1 MAENISSVGQLPDT
15 VEGITRKTVASA
27 RKTQRRRQFRRTTDS
42 VWAHGIMII
51 TVIVCIF
58 PLLVLISTSFK
69 SAADVFSTQ
78 LIPSNPT
85 LSNYQY
91 VLTNS
96 TVPGGT
102 ADFLIWLKNSLTIAL
117 LTTLVGLGLSAP
129 AAYAIS
135 RWNFLGKQ
143 GVLLSFLIT
152 QMFPGVLLIV
162 PLYILFA
169 QLGLLNN
176 IFGLV
181 IAYAT
186 TALPFSVWMLK
197 NFFDAVPKELDEAAR
212 VDGLGPFRTFWQIV
226 LPLTIPGVAVVGFF
240 NFMTSWNEFMMA
252 FTFLSSNDAWTLP
265 VGIQRYVNPFNIE
278 WQYLTAAAVLTTIP
292 VLIVFFW
299 AQRYLVSGLTGGS
312 VKG

>member
-1 MAENISSVGQLPDT
+1 MAENISSVGQLPNT
-15 VEGITRKTVASA
+15 VEGITKTAVSA
-27 RKTQRRRQFRRTTDS
+27 RKAQRRRQFRRTTDS

-69 SAADVFSTQ
+69 PVADVFSTQ
-78 LIPSNPT
+78 LIPAHPT

-96 TVPGGT
+96 SSGGT
-102 ADFLIWLKNSLTIAL
+102 PDFLVWLKNSVTVAV

-129 AAYAIS
+129 AAYAVS

-169 QLGLLNN
+169 RLHLLDN

-181 IAYAT
+181 VAYAT

-197 NFFDAVPKELDEAAR
+197 NFFDAVPKELDEASK
-212 VDGLGPFRTFWQIV
+212 VDGLGPFQTFWRIV

-252 FTFLSSNDAWTLP
+252 FTFLSSNANLLLP
-265 VGIQRYVNPFNIE
+265 VGIQHFVNVFNVQ
-278 WQYLTAAAVLTTIP
+278 WQYLTASAVLMTIP
-292 VLIVFFW
+292 VLIIFFW
-299 AQRYLVSGLTGGS
+299 AQRYLISGLTGGS

>member
-15 VEGITRKTVASA
+15 VEGITRKTVVSA
-27 RKTQRRRQFRRTTDS
+27 RKAQRRRQFRRTTDS
-42 VWAHGIMII
+42 IWAHGIMII
-51 TVIVCIF
+51 TVIVSIF
-58 PLLVLISTSFK
+58 PLLILISTSFK
-69 SAADVFSTQ
+69 PVSEVFSTQ
-78 LIPSNPT
+78 LIPAHPT

-96 TVPGGT
+96 SSGG
-102 ADFLIWLKNSLTIAL
+102 APDFLIWLKNSLTIAV

-129 AAYAIS
+129 AAYAVS

-169 QLGLLNN
+169 RLHLLDN

-181 IAYAT
+181 VAYAT

-212 VDGLGPFRTFWQIV
+212 VDGLGPFRTFWRII

-252 FTFLSSNDAWTLP
+252 FTFLSSNANLTLP
-265 VGIQRYVNPFNIE
+265 VGIQHFVNVFNVQ
-278 WQYLTAAAVLTTIP
+278 WQYLTAAAVMMTIP
-292 VLIVFFW
+292 VLLLFFW
-299 AQRYLVSGLTGGS
+299 AQRYLISGLTGGS

>member
-1 MAENISSVGQLPDT
+1 MAENVSSVGQLPDT
-15 VEGITRKTVASA
+15 VERISRQTAVSA
-27 RKTQRRRQFRRTTDS
+27 RKARRGRQFRRATDS

-51 TVIVCIF
+51 TVIVSIF
-58 PLLVLISTSFK
+58 PLLILISTSFK
-69 SAADVFSTQ
+69 PVSEVFSTQ
-78 LIPSNPT
+78 LIPSHPT

-96 TVPGGT
+96 SSGGT

-117 LTTLVGLGLSAP
+117 LTTLLGLGLSAP
-129 AAYAIS
+129 AAYAVS
-135 RWNFLGKQ
+135 RWKFLGKQ

-169 QLGLLNN
+169 RLHLLDN

-181 IAYAT
+181 VAYAT

-212 VDGLGPFRTFWQIV
+212 VDGLGPFRTFWRIV

-252 FTFLSSNDAWTLP
+252 FTFLSSNANLTLP
-265 VGIQRYVNPFNIE
+265 VGIQHFVNVFNVQ
-278 WQYLTAAAVLTTIP
+278 WQYLTASAVLMTIP
-292 VLIVFFW
+292 VLIIFFW
-299 AQRYLVSGLTGGS
+299 AQRYLISGLTGGS

>member
-1 MAENISSVGQLPDT
+1 MAENVSNVGQLPDT
-15 VEGITRKTVASA
+15 VEGITRKTVVSA
-27 RKTQRRRQFRRTTDS
+27 RKAQRRRQFRRVTDS
-42 VWAHGIMII
+42 AWPHVIMII

-58 PLLVLISTSFK
+58 PLLLLISTSFK
-69 SAADVFSTQ
+69 PASDVFTTQ
-78 LIPSNPT
+78 LIPSNAT

-91 VLTNS
+91 ILTNS
-96 TVPGGT
+96 SSGGT
-102 ADFLIWLKNSLTIAL
+102 ADFLIWLKNSLLVAV

-129 AAYAIS
+129 AAYAVS

-143 GVLLSFLIT
+143 GLLLSFLIT

-162 PLYILFA
+162 PLYVLFA
-169 QLGLLNN
+169 QLGLINN

-212 VDGLGPFRTFWQIV
+212 VDGLGPFRTFWRIV

-240 NFMTSWNEFMMA
+240 NFMASWNEFMMA
-252 FTFLSSNDAWTLP
+252 FTILNSNANLTAP
-265 VGIQRYVNPFNIE
+265 VGIQSYVNVFNIQ
-278 WQYLTAAAVLTTIP
+278 WQYLTAAAVLITIP
-292 VLIVFFW
+292 VLIIFFW
-299 AQRYLVSGLTGGS
+299 AQRYLISGLTGGS

>member
-1 MAENISSVGQLPDT
+1 MAENISSVGQLPDA
-15 VEGITRKTVASA
+15 VEGITRKTAVSA
-27 RKTQRRRQFRRTTDS
+27 RKAQRQRQIRRTTDS

-51 TVIVCIF
+51 TVIVSIF

-69 SAADVFSTQ
+69 PVSDVFTTQ
-78 LIPSNPT
+78 LIPAHPT

-96 TVPGGT
+96 SSGG
-102 ADFLIWLKNSLTIAL
+102 APDFLIWLKNSLTIAV

-129 AAYAIS
+129 AAYAVS

-169 QLGLLNN
+169 RLHLLDN

-181 IAYAT
+181 VAYAT

-212 VDGLGPFRTFWQIV
+212 VDGLGPFRTFWRII

-252 FTFLSSNDAWTLP
+252 FTFLSSNSNLTLP
-265 VGIQRYVNPFNIE
+265 VGIQHFVNVFNVQ
-278 WQYLTAAAVLTTIP
+278 WQYLTASAVLMTIP
-292 VLIVFFW
+292 VLLLFFW
-299 AQRYLVSGLTGGS
+299 AQRYLISGLTGGS

>member
-15 VEGITRKTVASA
+15 VEGITRKTVVSA
-27 RKTQRRRQFRRTTDS
+27 RKAQRRRQFRRTTDS
-42 VWAHGIMII
+42 IWAHGIMII
-51 TVIVCIF
+51 TVIVSIF
-58 PLLVLISTSFK
+58 PLLILISTSFK
-69 SAADVFSTQ
+69 PVSEVFSTQ
-78 LIPSNPT
+78 LIPSHPT

-96 TVPGGT
+96 SSGGT
-102 ADFLIWLKNSLTIAL
+102 ADFLIWLKNSLTIAV

-129 AAYAIS
+129 AAYAVS

-169 QLGLLNN
+169 RLHLLDN

-197 NFFDAVPKELDEAAR
+197 NFFDAVPKELDEASR
-212 VDGLGPFRTFWQIV
+212 VDGLGPFRTFWRII

-252 FTFLSSNDAWTLP
+252 FTFLSSNANLTLP
-265 VGIQRYVNPFNIE
+265 VGIQHFVNQFNVQ
-278 WQYLTAAAVLTTIP
+278 WQYLTAAAVMMTIP
-292 VLIVFFW
+292 VLLLFFW
-299 AQRYLVSGLTGGS
+299 AQRYLISGLTGGS

>member
-15 VEGITRKTVASA
+15 VEGITRKTVVSA
-27 RKTQRRRQFRRTTDS
+27 RKAQRRRQFRRTTDS

-51 TVIVCIF
+51 TVIVSIF
-58 PLLVLISTSFK
+58 PLLILISTSFK
-69 SAADVFSTQ
+69 PVSEVFSTQ

-96 TVPGGT
+96 SSGGT
-102 ADFLIWLKNSLTIAL
+102 ADFLIWLKNSLTIAV

-129 AAYAIS
+129 AAYAVS

-169 QLGLLNN
+169 RLHLLDN

-197 NFFDAVPKELDEAAR
+197 NFFDAVPKELDEASR
-212 VDGLGPFRTFWQIV
+212 VDGLGPFRTFWRII

-252 FTFLSSNDAWTLP
+252 FTFLSSNANLTLP
-265 VGIQRYVNPFNIE
+265 VGIQHFVNVFNVQ
-278 WQYLTAAAVLTTIP
+278 WQYLTAAAVMMTIP
-292 VLIVFFW
+292 VLLLFFW
-299 AQRYLVSGLTGGS
+299 AQRYLISGLTGGS